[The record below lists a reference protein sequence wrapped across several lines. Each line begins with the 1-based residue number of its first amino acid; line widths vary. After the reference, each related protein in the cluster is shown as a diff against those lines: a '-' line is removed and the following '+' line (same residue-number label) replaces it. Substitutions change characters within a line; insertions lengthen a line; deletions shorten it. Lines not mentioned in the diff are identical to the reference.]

1 MEAQLGDDPLVLHG
15 VDALGQQDG
24 RVDKYGLVRLPLI
37 SGPEESSILVGVGR
51 ININIFKIGT

>member
-24 RVDKYGLVRLPLI
+24 RVDKYGKVRLRLMA
-37 SGPEESSILVGVGR
+37 GPD
-51 ININIFKIGT
+51 